1 MEKVT
6 SKTFYNFRYVS
17 DPHLSPDGSRVAFMV
32 KRVNPSKNGYDSDL
46 YVYENGEYQLSSLE
60 RVTGGDYNLT
70 AWCDKPE
77 NEGGRIRVIIAR

>member
-46 YVYENGEYQLSSLE
+46 YV
-60 RVTGGDYNLT
+60 
-70 AWCDKPE
+70 
-77 NEGGRIRVIIAR
+77 